1 VDCVCRANV
10 TLVEQGENYLI
21 FSLTLAPGQKN
32 MELADLTFL
41 ADSSLKPGETQFLEV
56 SSEDLYQPMWNHILI
71 RDQGDLPGSGM
82 VDQWNVSLD
91 DDLRVN
97 FYVKLSENVEKTA
110 KIQITVGEETTLYRA
125 SELPQA
131 VNGSYIASVHIS
143 AAQMTD
149 YIMVVVMDGGRILGM
164 STYTVR
170 AYADAILK
178 EESFRQ
184 YHALVKEMLNYGGH
198 TQTYFD
204 YGTEALANAGITGVA
219 AQEIPETAEEVAT
232 EGTVNGVRF
241 YGASLVY
248 RNKIALRYYFTIS
261 GNVMGYAFTA
271 NDMCK
276 VIRFLEKEQAAS
288 AVNYPVILQLN
299 GMAVE
304 GEITI
309 TRDGA
314 LQVRRT

>member
-1 VDCVCRANV
+1 
-10 TLVEQGENYLI
+10 
-21 FSLTLAPGQKN
+21 
-32 MELADLTFL
+32 M
-41 ADSSLKPGETQFLEV
+41 
-56 SSEDLYQPMWNHILI
+56 
-71 RDQGDLPGSGM
+71 
-82 VDQWNVSLD
+82 SLD

-110 KIQITVGEETTLYRA
+110 KIQITVGEETTIYRA

-170 AYADAILK
+170 AYADAILE

-261 GNVMGYAFTA
+261 GNVMGYTFTA
-271 NDMCK
+271 NGKTCTPVLKDGLYYVEIDGILPQNLDQQITLTVTDAEGNILTVTYGPMNYI
-276 VIRFLEKEQAAS
+276 VRMNEKGDDEIKALLKALYNYHLAAKYLRVTS
-288 AVNYPVILQLN
+288 
-299 GMAVE
+299 
-304 GEITI
+304 
-309 TRDGA
+309 R
-314 LQVRRT
+314 